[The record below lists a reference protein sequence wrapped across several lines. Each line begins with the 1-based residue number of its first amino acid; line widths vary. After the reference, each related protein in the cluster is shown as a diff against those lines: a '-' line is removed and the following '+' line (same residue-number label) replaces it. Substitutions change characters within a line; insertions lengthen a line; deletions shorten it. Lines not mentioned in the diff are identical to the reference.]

1 MTILY
6 KLVGVTNTRST
17 CTELLHKDWDES
29 NNNFTLN
36 DAISYFDSMGLD
48 KEKASDV
55 KFITNAE
62 IISQEK
68 TYDLS
73 KGNLTIYVFSQA
85 EDLKAIIYKIFQDNG
100 SVSSAPNNTSVQQQP
115 KQQQQ
120 IVDSSISQ
128 PLAEDLIKITPEIIE
143 ESNKTTVELFQNK
156 NFKTLMRIFYEDPAV
171 FKNFSSYV
179 VSGDMVENPFSD
191 SVESEFDEEV
201 QQIISLGVPISEDK
215 IREGL
220 KKFNGHINLTLRYL
234 LTMNSLV

>member
-62 IISQEK
+62 IMSQEK

-73 KGNLTIYVFSQA
+73 KGNLTIYVFSLA
-85 EDLKAIIYKIFQDNG
+85 EDLKAIIYKI
-100 SVSSAPNNTSVQQQP
+100 
-115 KQQQQ
+115 
-120 IVDSSISQ
+120 
-128 PLAEDLIKITPEIIE
+128 
-143 ESNKTTVELFQNK
+143 
-156 NFKTLMRIFYEDPAV
+156 
-171 FKNFSSYV
+171 
-179 VSGDMVENPFSD
+179 
-191 SVESEFDEEV
+191 
-201 QQIISLGVPISEDK
+201 
-215 IREGL
+215 
-220 KKFNGHINLTLRYL
+220 
-234 LTMNSLV
+234 